1 MTILFYI
8 LISLCLVVVKT
19 TLIPS
24 MPLFVKFYDLLIPI
38 VVYLGFF
45 RSLKEGIPLV
55 LFFGMVMDGLSGG
68 PMGLYLITYAW
79 LYVAILFLSRVLHA
93 GNWLLLSVAVA
104 CGVVFE
110 VLILLFYIVFL
121 APTAS
126 LPADAGKTIV
136 LQIVWALTT
145 GPMILMII
153 DRSQKQ
159 IDLWRTK
166 IFADW

>member
-1 MTILFYI
+1 MTILFYT
-8 LISLCLVVVKT
+8 LVSLCLVVVKT

-24 MPLFVKFYDLLIPI
+24 LPLLVKFYDLLIPI

-55 LFFGMVMDGLSGG
+55 LFFGIVMDGLSGG
-68 PMGLYLITYAW
+68 PAGLYTITYSW
-79 LYVAILFLSRVLHA
+79 LYVAILFLSQVLHS
-93 GNWLLLSVAVA
+93 GNWLLLAVAVA

-126 LPADAGKTIV
+126 MPVDAVETIV
-136 LQIVWALTT
+136 LQIIWALTT
-145 GPMILMII
+145 GPLILMII
-153 DRSQKQ
+153 HRSQKQ
-159 IDLWRTK
+159 IDRWRTK